1 MATRRRWVV
10 VASRE
15 NATRRATRGFV
26 MVNLGKR
33 SLLLPAL
40 AVYDSDDSSVT
51 PKRPWAGGIG
61 LSPQQ
66 TLRLV

>member
-1 MATRRRWVV
+1 MATRRRWLV

-15 NATRRATRGFV
+15 NATRGFV
-26 MVNLGKR
+26 MAKHGKR
-33 SLLLPAL
+33 SPLLPDL

-51 PKRPWAGGIG
+51 PERPWAGGIG

-66 TLRLV
+66 TLRLLQGA